1 MKNKRYYYSEILPFM
16 KERYGKKLGKIG
28 LTLNIPCPNEP
39 PCVFCNK
46 DSFIPETIKG
56 AVTVK
61 EQMDQGLPYV
71 KRKYPTDEFIA
82 YFQDNTSTY
91 GDIEYLEKS
100 FREALSYPE
109 IRVLALSTRPDSI
122 YPELLDMLNRT
133 AGGRDVWIE
142 LGLQSVHDGTL
153 KTIGRGHDYACFLNA
168 FKMIREKTDFLAGVH
183 LIIGLPGETDGMIY
197 ETFMEMNRIK
207 PDYIKIHHLQVVKGT
222 RLERIYNEGGY
233 EPLTMEKYI
242 GLFSNSVSYLDKS
255 IVIQRNM
262 SRAHAAHLIA
272 PKWGVT
278 AEKFKTRVHGY
289 MDSTGSYQSSKL
301 I

>member
-1 MKNKRYYYSEILPFM
+1 MKA
-16 KERYGKKLGKIG
+16 RYGKKLGKIG
-28 LTLNIPCPNEP
+28 LTLHTPCPNDP
-39 PCVFCNK
+39 PCIFCNK
-46 DSFIPETIKG
+46 DSFIPQTIKG

-91 GDIEYLEKS
+91 GDIGYLERS
-100 FREALSYPE
+100 FREALCYPE

-142 LGLQSVHDGTL
+142 LGLQSVHDVTL
-153 KTIGRGHDYACFLNA
+153 KTIGRGHDYACFLKA
-168 FKMIREKTDFLAGVH
+168 FRLIRENTAFLAGVH

-222 RLERIYNEGGY
+222 RLERVYNEGGY

-242 GLFSNSVSYLDKS
+242 ELFSNSASYLDKS

-262 SRAHAAHLIA
+262 SRAHAAQLIA

-278 AEKFKTRVHGY
+278 AEEFKTRVQSY